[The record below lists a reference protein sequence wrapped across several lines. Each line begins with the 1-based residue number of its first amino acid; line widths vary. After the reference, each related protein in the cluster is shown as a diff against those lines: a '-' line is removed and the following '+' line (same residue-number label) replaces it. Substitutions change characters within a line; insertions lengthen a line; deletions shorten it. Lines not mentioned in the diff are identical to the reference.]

1 MNAIPYPRMSAS
13 RLVAAYAGDIRLEL
27 LKMLR
32 TPAFALP
39 TLFFP
44 AMFYLLFGVL
54 LARGNAAGTVPTFAN
69 MGVFGAMAPGLFGFG
84 VSLAFEREQGLLRF
98 KQALPMPP
106 GSYLLARMVMAMLFA
121 AIIAVTLTVLAWTVA
136 GAPITVVQAA
146 KVMLIEVL
154 GVLPFCAL
162 GLCIGAFVSGQAAPA
177 IVNVIYLPMAFLS
190 GLWVP
195 LQFLPKSIQSVATFL
210 PSHHL
215 AQLALGAL
223 DLPTKG
229 STLSH
234 VAALA
239 GVTLLFFV
247 LAMRRLGNR
256 GFRLI
261 NPATPVSRPRFA
273 GVATG
278 AAIAV
283 GIALISMGVIG
294 NQSTAVAAAGASKS
308 DADAAT
314 AAKGSAAPAGVA
326 APAEPLI
333 AAFDAGSRDAV
344 YGIGWVESS
353 DTVVGGSS
361 TAAIRVIEGGAQ
373 SSTGA
378 LEIDGTIRPGFQWPF
393 AGAIFFPAGP
403 PMKGM
408 MDYSSRKTLAFHVRG
423 DGGKY
428 VATFF
433 STADPNS
440 IPSSF
445 PFEAGPEWR
454 EIRVPLEDYVVDR
467 TRVRGIMIGSNG
479 PEGHFRLQIDNVR
492 IE

>member
-1 MNAIPYPRMSAS
+1 VNAIPYPRMSAS

-54 LARGNAAGTVPTFAN
+54 LAGGDGNRTVTTFAH
-69 MGVFGAMAPGLFGFG
+69 MGVFGTMAPGLFGFG

-121 AIIAVTLTVLAWTVA
+121 AIIAVTLSLLAWTVA
-136 GAPITVVQAA
+136 GAPVTITQAA
-146 KVMLIEVL
+146 KVFVIEVL

-177 IVNVIYLPMAFLS
+177 IVNLIYLPMAFLS

-195 LQFLPKSIQSVATFL
+195 LQFLPKAVQGIATFL

-223 DLPTKG
+223 DLPSKG

-261 NPATPVSRPRFA
+261 NPATPAGRPRFA
-273 GVATG
+273 GAATG
-278 AAIAV
+278 VAIAV
-283 GIALISMGVIG
+283 GIALISLGVVG
-294 NQSTAVAAAGASKS
+294 NQSFAVASAGASKPH
-308 DADAAT
+308 ADAAT
-314 AAKGSAAPAGVA
+314 AASGSAALAGVP

-333 AAFDAGSRDAV
+333 AAFDAGSHDAL
-344 YGIGWVESS
+344 YGIGWVEAS
-353 DTVVGGSS
+353 DTVVGGASS
-361 TAAIRVIEGGAQ
+361 ASIRLVEGGADG
-373 SSTGA
+373 SRGA

-393 AGAIFFPAGP
+393 AGAIFFPNGP
-403 PMKGM
+403 PNEGM
-408 MDYSSRKTLAFHVRG
+408 MDYSSRKTLAFFARG

-428 VATFF
+428 VATFL
-433 STADPNS
+433 STADRNS
-440 IPSSF
+440 IPSSY
-445 PFEAGPEWR
+445 PFEAGAEWR
-454 EIRVPLEDYVVDR
+454 EIRVPLADFVVDPS
-467 TRVRGIMIGSNG
+467 RVRGIMIGSNG
-479 PEGHFRLQIDNVR
+479 PEGRFRLQIDNVR